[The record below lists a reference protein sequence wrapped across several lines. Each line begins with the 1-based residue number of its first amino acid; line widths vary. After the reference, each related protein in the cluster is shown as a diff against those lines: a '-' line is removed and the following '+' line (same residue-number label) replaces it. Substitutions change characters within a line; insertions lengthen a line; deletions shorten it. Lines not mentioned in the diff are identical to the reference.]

1 MAWEVI
7 TLSKYTTELRFICEV
22 NAGGTENKG
31 YNDIKT
37 ILTKAAP
44 KIFNFDYP
52 IFDEKYRLPL
62 EIKILRHYYTREISE
77 ETVGLWKLRLEDKLN
92 LIMPYYN
99 QLYKSELIKFN
110 PLYDVDLIRDHNNKK
125 NEDTSKEN
133 NKTIHGVKT
142 DNTSASTDDTT
153 TANNTS
159 KTTSTQDTTI
169 NKTDNNTHTDT
180 TNVEQNSTNWNLF
193 SDTPQGG
200 IKNISSTNLNYL
212 TNATKTTTDGTT
224 KTTNNGNVKTTSDQ
238 TENVDLNS
246 SVTDNNNETFK
257 RKSTIDNNSENTTTE
272 NSTANDTI
280 TTTEDYLEHVRG
292 KQGTT
297 SYSKML
303 SEYRQTFLNID
314 KLVLDELQDLFF
326 GLW

>member
-1 MAWEVI
+1 M
-7 TLSKYTTELRFICEV
+7 SKYTTELRFICEV
-22 NAGGTENKG
+22 NAGDSENKG

-44 KIFNFDYP
+44 KIFNFDFP

-99 QLYKSELIKFN
+99 QLYKSELIQFN

-125 NEDTSKEN
+125 NEDATKEN
-133 NKTIHGVKT
+133 NKTIHGVKN
-142 DNTSASTDDTT
+142 DNTTALTDDDTKINNTSTT
-153 TANNTS
+153 TA
-159 KTTSTQDTTI
+159 TQDTTI

-180 TNVEQNSTNWNLF
+180 TNVDKNSTNWNLF

-200 IKNISSTNLNYL
+200 VNNISTTNLSYL
-212 TNATKTTTDGTT
+212 TNATKTTSDETT
-224 KTTNNGNVKTTSDQ
+224 NTTNNGNAKTSSDQ
-238 TENVDLNS
+238 IENNS
-246 SVTDNNNETFK
+246 ANTSITDTGDETFK

-272 NSTANDTI
+272 NFTANDTI

-314 KLVLDELQDLFF
+314 KLVLNELQDLFF